1 MRARDQE
8 MHFLLT
14 PEELERVEQ
23 KMREAGIVNRS
34 AYFRKM
40 VLDGYVVRLDTAD
53 IHKMVSLLRRSS
65 NNLNQIAKKANATSS
80 IYGADIAD
88 LQSRQDELWELAKEI
103 VKLGFFISVGGCNK
117 TYRAACEQRPYR
129 GTEPQ
134 CQNGLCDESGKD
146 GKRRTRDRLRL

>member
-1 MRARDQE
+1 MRVRDQD
-8 MHFLLT
+8 MHFLLS

-40 VLDGYVVRLDTAD
+40 ALDGYVVRLDTSD

-65 NNLNQIAKKANATSS
+65 NNLNQIAKKANATGS

-88 LQSRQDELWELAKEI
+88 LQAKQDELWELAKE
-103 VKLGFFISVGGCNK
+103 VV
-117 TYRAACEQRPYR
+117 A
-129 GTEPQ
+129 
-134 CQNGLCDESGKD
+134 
-146 GKRRTRDRLRL
+146 RLSTI

>member
-65 NNLNQIAKKANATSS
+65 NNLNQIARRANSDGS
-80 IYGADIAD
+80 IYGADIAEI
-88 LQSRQDELWELAKEI
+88 QSQQNEIWELAKEI
-103 VKLGFFISVGGCNK
+103 AARLSVI
-117 TYRAACEQRPYR
+117 Q
-129 GTEPQ
+129 
-134 CQNGLCDESGKD
+134 
-146 GKRRTRDRLRL
+146 

>member
-88 LQSRQDELWELAKEI
+88 LQAKQDELWELAKEI
-103 VKLGFFISVGGCNK
+103 
-117 TYRAACEQRPYR
+117 AA
-129 GTEPQ
+129 
-134 CQNGLCDESGKD
+134 
-146 GKRRTRDRLRL
+146 RLSTI

>member
-1 MRARDQE
+1 MRKRDQE

-14 PEELERVEQ
+14 PEELERVDQ

-40 VLDGYVVRLDTAD
+40 ALDGYVVRLDTSD

-65 NNLNQIAKKANATSS
+65 NNLNQIAKKANAAGS

-88 LQSRQDELWELAKEI
+88 PQAKQDELWELAKEI
-103 VKLGFFISVGGCNK
+103 
-117 TYRAACEQRPYR
+117 AA
-129 GTEPQ
+129 
-134 CQNGLCDESGKD
+134 
-146 GKRRTRDRLRL
+146 RLSTI

>member
-53 IHKMVSLLRRSS
+53 IHKMVSLLRR

-103 VKLGFFISVGGCNK
+103 V
-117 TYRAACEQRPYR
+117 A
-129 GTEPQ
+129 
-134 CQNGLCDESGKD
+134 
-146 GKRRTRDRLRL
+146 RLSKI